1 MFSGILTLSYFL
13 HNCVVIIIKNNEKK
27 ENNSRDLKLGYFAA
41 GMSYLSI
48 AIIGYFG
55 FKGNG
60 FPQSSISQNALD
72 MFSATNPLAFV
83 VRIILFTQMF
93 TVYPIIIYFVR
104 AQLFGY
110 FYGTDNPSAKHIFI
124 FSLIISSSTT
134 LVTSVYPTVG
144 TIVGIVGAFCGL
156 YFVYVVPVC
165 LYIYFTKPRNV
176 EIFSSNQLNVAF
188 TEQEMLE
195 SKKVLTLNEWRVK
208 SGLHLLILLFGI
220 CTSLFQFYKA

>member
-13 HNCVVIIIKNNEKK
+13 HNCVVFIIKNNEKE

-72 MFSATNPLAFV
+72 MFSPTNPLAFI

-93 TVYPIIIYFVR
+93 TVYPIVIYFIR
-104 AQLFGY
+104 AQFFGY
-110 FYGTDNPSAKHIFI
+110 VYGTDYPSAKHIFLLSI
-124 FSLIISSSTT
+124 IISSSTT
-134 LVTSVYPTVG
+134 LVASVYPKVG

-156 YFVYVVPVC
+156 YFVYFMPVC
-165 LYIYFTKPRNV
+165 LYIHFTKPKNM
-176 EIFSSNQLNVAF
+176 ESISNNQSYDLKIAYN
-188 TEQEMLE
+188 EKEMLKNTKYQ
-195 SKKVLTLNEWRVK
+195 SMA
-208 SGLHLLILLFGI
+208 S
-220 CTSLFQFYKA
+220 